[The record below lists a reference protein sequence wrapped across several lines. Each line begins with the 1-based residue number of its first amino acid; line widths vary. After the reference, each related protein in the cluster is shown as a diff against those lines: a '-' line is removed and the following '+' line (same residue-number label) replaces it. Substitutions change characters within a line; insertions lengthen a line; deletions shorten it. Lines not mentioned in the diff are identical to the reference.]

1 MWIALCVATGLFT
14 VVNVF
19 ILEPESPFLLTS
31 FSMQAI
37 SGICAGAMGFRYNPE
52 SKPAEAA
59 VVAVSVIEILA
70 GLMGLAFV
78 MLTLAALVLAQ
89 AIRPDL

>member
-1 MWIALCVATGLFT
+1 
-14 VVNVF
+14 
-19 ILEPESPFLLTS
+19 
-31 FSMQAI
+31 
-37 SGICAGAMGFRYNPE
+37 MGFRYNPE